1 MRKSPACWDLEKN
14 NARAAAAKDRDDEM
28 RVLIADDDP
37 VARRLLEVTLT
48 HWGYNVVA
56 VAGGLEAIEALR
68 APDAPSLAILD
79 WEMPG
84 VDGVEVCRRSRK
96 QAEGRY
102 TYIILLTARHRK
114 EDIVEG
120 LQSGADDYVIKPFD
134 TYELQA
140 RVRAARR
147 IVELQDQLIASRDAL
162 EVQAT
167 HDPLTGLWNRRAI
180 FEILNRE
187 IARSHRQGTP
197 VAVILADV
205 DLFKD
210 INDTY
215 GHLAGDQVLGEIAR
229 KMSAR
234 LRAYDSIGRFG
245 GEEFLIVSPECHVSA
260 PQTLAERIR
269 ASVEEDP
276 VRLGDRDLAVTMSLG
291 VAAGGPGGTDLQDKL
306 LRAADAALYRAKQ
319 EGRNRVILAD
329 PVGLP
334 QSSSPAAAARPL
346 EPPRLAD

>member
-1 MRKSPACWDLEKN
+1 
-14 NARAAAAKDRDDEM
+14 M
-28 RVLIADDDP
+28 RVLIADDDA

-48 HWGYNVVA
+48 HWGYQVLA
-56 VAGGLEAIEALR
+56 VASGSEAIQALQ

-84 VDGVEVCRRSRK
+84 LEGVEVCRQSRR

-102 TYIILLTARHRK
+102 TYIILLTARNRR

-140 RVRAARR
+140 RVRAASR

-180 FEILNRE
+180 FEILGRE
-187 IARSHRQGTP
+187 IARSQRQGTP
-197 VAVILADV
+197 LAVILADV
-205 DLFKD
+205 DRFKH
-210 INDTY
+210 INDTH
-215 GHLAGDQVLGEIAR
+215 GHLAGDEVLRDIAR
-229 KMSAR
+229 RMATR
-234 LRAYDSIGRFG
+234 LRPYDSIGRFG
-245 GEEFLIVSPECHVSA
+245 GEEFMIVAPECHTAS
-260 PQTLAERIR
+260 PESLAERIR
-269 ASVEEDP
+269 AIIEQTP
-276 VRLGDRDLAVTMSLG
+276 VFLGDRNLHVTLSLG
-291 VAAGGPGGTDLQDKL
+291 VAVSGAGRPDLQDAL

-319 EGRNRVILAD
+319 EGRNRVAVAGPGTLAETSRAGS
-329 PVGLP
+329 PGL
-334 QSSSPAAAARPL
+334 AL
-346 EPPRLAD
+346 EPPTKTV

>member
-1 MRKSPACWDLEKN
+1 
-14 NARAAAAKDRDDEM
+14 M
-28 RVLIADDDP
+28 RVLIADDDA

-48 HWGYNVVA
+48 HWGYQVVS
-56 VAGGLEAIEALR
+56 VASGLEAIHALQ

-84 VDGVEVCRRSRK
+84 IEGVEVCRRTRK
-96 QAEGRY
+96 RDGGRY
-102 TYIILLTARHRK
+102 TYIILLTARNRK

-167 HDPLTGLWNRRAI
+167 HDILTGLWNRRAI
-180 FEILNRE
+180 FDILSRE
-187 IARSHRQGTP
+187 IARSRRQGTP

-205 DLFKD
+205 DCFKS

-215 GHLAGDQVLGEIAR
+215 GHLAGDQVLADIAR
-229 KMSAR
+229 RMAAH
-234 LRAYDSIGRFG
+234 LRSYDSIGRFG
-245 GEEFLIVSPECHVSA
+245 GEEFMIVA
-260 PQTLAERIR
+260 PDGHSSCPQALAERIR
-269 ASVEEDP
+269 AAIEATP
-276 VRLGDRDLAVTMSLG
+276 VRLSERDYSATVSLG
-291 VAAGGPGGTDLQDKL
+291 VAIGGPGGAELQDAL
-306 LRAADAALYRAKQ
+306 LRAADAALYLAKQ
-319 EGRNRVILAD
+319 QGRNRVVAAETIAA
-329 PVGLP
+329 P
-334 QSSSPAAAARPL
+334 QSNAALNIKSPTKTA
-346 EPPRLAD
+346 

>member
-1 MRKSPACWDLEKN
+1 
-14 NARAAAAKDRDDEM
+14 M
-28 RVLIADDDP
+28 RVLIADDDA

-48 HWGYNVVA
+48 HWGYQVVP
-56 VAGGLEAIEALR
+56 VSSGLEAIQVLQ

-84 VDGVEVCRRSRK
+84 IEGVEVCRRSRK

-102 TYIILLTARHRK
+102 TYIILLTARNRK

-167 HDPLTGLWNRRAI
+167 HDSLTGIWNRRAI
-180 FEILNRE
+180 FDILNRE
-187 IARSHRQGTP
+187 IARSQRQGTP

-205 DLFKD
+205 DRFKF

-215 GHLAGDQVLGEIAR
+215 GHLAGDQVLCEIAR
-229 KMSAR
+229 RMAAR
-234 LRAYDSIGRFG
+234 LRPYDSIGRFG
-245 GEEFLIVSPECHVSA
+245 GEEFMVVAPECHAASPEA
-260 PQTLAERIR
+260 LAERIR
-269 ASVEEDP
+269 AAIVESP
-276 VRLGDRDLAVTMSLG
+276 VLLGDRDLSVTVSLG
-291 VAAGGPGGTDLQDKL
+291 VALGGSGRADLQDAL

-319 EGRNRVILAD
+319 QGRNRVAVAD
-329 PVGLP
+329 PAFLLET
-334 QSSSPAAAARPL
+334 SSPSLAS
-346 EPPRLAD
+346 EPPTKTA

>member
-1 MRKSPACWDLEKN
+1 
-14 NARAAAAKDRDDEM
+14 M

-37 VARRLLEVTLT
+37 AARRLLEVNLT
-48 HWGYNVVA
+48 NWGYQVVS
-56 VAGGLEAIEALR
+56 VASGQEAIDALQ

-79 WEMPG
+79 WQMPG
-84 VDGVEVCRRSRK
+84 IDGVEVCRRSRK

-102 TYIILLTARHRK
+102 TYIILLTARNQK

-120 LQSGADDYVIKPFD
+120 LQAGADDYVIKPFD
-134 TYELQA
+134 NYELQA

-162 EVQAT
+162 EVLAT

-180 FEILNRE
+180 FEILKRE
-187 IARSHRQGTP
+187 IARSQRQGTP
-197 VAVILADV
+197 LAVILADV
-205 DLFKD
+205 DRFKE

-229 KMSAR
+229 KMAAR

-245 GEEFLIVSPECHVSA
+245 GEEFMIVSPECHMAA

-269 ASVEEDP
+269 ASIEADP
-276 VRLGDRDLAVTMSLG
+276 VRLGDRDLGVTVSLG
-291 VAAGGPGGTDLQDKL
+291 VAVGGPGGADLRDKL

-319 EGRNRVILAD
+319 EGRNRVLLAE
-329 PVGLP
+329 PVGVA
-334 QSSSPAAAARPL
+334 QSPSGAPAARL
-346 EPPRLAD
+346 QEPPTGAD

>member
-1 MRKSPACWDLEKN
+1 
-14 NARAAAAKDRDDEM
+14 M
-28 RVLIADDDP
+28 RVLIADDDA

-48 HWGYNVVA
+48 HWGYQVVS
-56 VAGGLEAIEALR
+56 VSSGLEAIQALEAR
-68 APDAPSLAILD
+68 DAPSMAILD

-84 VDGVEVCRRSRK
+84 IEGVEVCRRSRK

-102 TYIILLTARHRK
+102 TYIILLTARNRK

-180 FEILNRE
+180 FEILGRE
-187 IARSHRQGTP
+187 IARSQRQGTP

-205 DLFKD
+205 DRFKY

-215 GHLAGDQVLGEIAR
+215 GHIEGDEVLSEIAR
-229 KMSAR
+229 RMASR
-234 LRAYDSIGRFG
+234 LRSYDSIGRFG
-245 GEEFLIVSPECHVSA
+245 GEEFMVVAPECHAAS
-260 PQTLAERIR
+260 PGTLAERIR
-269 ASVEEDP
+269 ATIEENP
-276 VRLGDRDLAVTMSLG
+276 VRLGDRDLSVTLSLG
-291 VAAGGPGGTDLQDKL
+291 VAVSGSGRADLQDAL
-306 LRAADAALYRAKQ
+306 LRAADAALYRAKE
-319 EGRNRVILAD
+319 EGRNRVALAD
-329 PVGLP
+329 AALVAQTP
-334 QSSSPAAAARPL
+334 PANLASLAF
-346 EPPRLAD
+346 EPPKTV